1 MKLDYVIGIDLSGP
15 SNTKDTT
22 LVCFELS
29 HKGILTYYGNLIG
42 AGDQEILDYIGEL
55 PAKST
60 KIIGIDAPLS
70 YNPGGGDRPGDKSL
84 RKEIVKLGMKSGSVM
99 TPTMTRMVYLTLRG
113 ISLAR
118 TILTQYED
126 TCKIVEVHP
135 GAALAL
141 HGAPIKDILTFKKD
155 TTACKALLRWMKQQG
170 VDDINGEAEITDHY
184 VAGCASAMASWKWY
198 GKSSKWMQL
207 AKLPFHPFDFAC

>member
-1 MKLDYVIGIDLSGP
+1 MKSEYIIGIDLSGP
-15 SNTKDTT
+15 SNTKDTA

-29 HKGILTYYGNLIG
+29 FKGTLTYRGNLNG
-42 AGDQEILDYIGEL
+42 AGDQEILDYIAEL
-55 PAKST
+55 PSKSR

-84 RKEIVKLGMKSGSVM
+84 RKEIVTLGMKSGSVM

-113 ISLAR
+113 ISLVR

-135 GAALAL
+135 GATLAL
-141 HGAPIKDILTFKKD
+141 QGAPIKDVLTFKKD
-155 TTACKALLRWMKQQG
+155 GAACKSLLRWMKQQG
-170 VDDINGEAEITDHY
+170 LDGINGEAEITDHY
-184 VAGCASAMASWKWY
+184 VAGCASALAAWKWHK
-198 GKSSKWMQL
+198 GNSKWMRS
-207 AKLPFHPFDFAC
+207 AVLPFHPFDFAC

>member
-1 MKLDYVIGIDLSGP
+1 MKTRYIIGIDLSGP
-15 SNTKDTT
+15 SNTKDTA
-22 LVCFELS
+22 LVCFEDS
-29 HKGILTYYGNLIG
+29 GKGDLKYHDNRTG
-42 AGDQEILDYIGEL
+42 AGDQEILDFIDTL
-55 PAKST
+55 PGNSEKV
-60 KIIGIDAPLS
+60 IGIDAPLS

-84 RKEIVKLGMKSGSVM
+84 RKKIVALGMKSGSVM
-99 TPTMTRMVYLTLRG
+99 TPTMMRMSYLTLRG

-118 TILTQYED
+118 SIQIQYED

-184 VAGCASAMASWKWY
+184 VAGCASAMAAWKWY
-198 GKSSKWMQL
+198 GKNSKWMQPTE
-207 AKLPFHPFDFAC
+207 LPFHPFDFAC